1 MRYYYI
7 KIIINTTHKSSY
19 FTGSMFRG
27 AFGYALKKVTCINP
41 SYRCENCFAK
51 DSCLYYSFYEEQNI
65 IHNYR
70 FEIELGTNNFDF
82 GLYIFEDTTKELPYI
97 LSALEIMLSKNG
109 LTKNN
114 YTFNDIKIVIDST
127 IVYKNQSFL
136 NINILPT
143 YFQLDTTYQDVKIKL
158 QTPIRI
164 KKDNKLLKD
173 NIDIEDIL
181 RSINQRYMKLVD
193 NKDIYKL
200 NYTPN
205 YTPNYTNQLK
215 ELYHKPLLRNSNR
228 QKSKMN
234 MDGIM
239 GEIII
244 KGLDKESYRL
254 LKIGEIIG
262 VGKQSVMGLGQIKLE
277 EIDE

>member
-1 MRYYYI
+1 MRYHYI
-7 KIIINTTHKSSY
+7 KITINTTHKSSY

-114 YTFNDIKIVIDST
+114 YTFNDIKMDIDSKV
-127 IVYKNQSFL
+127 VYENKNFKP
-136 NINILPT
+136 INITPT
-143 YFQLDTTYQDVKIKL
+143 YFQLDTIYQDVKIKL
-158 QTPIRI
+158 KTPIRI

-193 NKDIYKL
+193 NKDIYIL
-200 NYTPN
+200 NYIPN
-205 YTPNYTNQLK
+205 YTIQLK

-228 QKSKMN
+228 QKSQMS

-239 GEIII
+239 GAIII

-262 VGKQSVMGLGQIKLE
+262 VGKQTVMGLGKILIE
-277 EIDE
+277 DI

>member
-1 MRYYYI
+1 MKYNYI
-7 KIIINTTHKSSY
+7 KITINTTHKSSY

-41 SYRCENCFAK
+41 SYQCKNCFAK
-51 DSCLYYSFYEEQNI
+51 DSCLYYSFYEEKNI
-65 IHNYR
+65 LHDYR
-70 FEIELGTNNFDF
+70 FEIELGRNNFDF

-136 NINILPT
+136 NINILPK
-143 YFQLDTTYQDVKIKL
+143 YFQLDTICRDVKIKL
-158 QTPIRI
+158 ETPIRI
-164 KKDNKLLKD
+164 KKDNKFLKD

-181 RSINQRYMKLVD
+181 RSIYQRYMKLVN
-193 NKDIYKL
+193 NKDIYRL
-200 NYTPN
+200 NYTPS
-205 YTPNYTNQLK
+205 YIIKVKTLDY
-215 ELYHKPLLRNSNR
+215 KPLLRNSNR

-239 GEIII
+239 GEISI

-262 VGKQSVMGLGQIKLE
+262 VGKQTVMGLGQISVE
-277 EIDE
+277 EL